1 MTLKLI
7 LFWLQNLLRKKD
19 FMIGQ
24 SKKIEELEL
33 LKEEGIFSDL
43 ENLALTDGYVI
54 SILKNS
60 VTEFQNIVKQNGS
73 DGVFREVMS
82 STIEKIEGNETG
94 LDTEGKEAIC
104 LYFEK
109 MMDAVELESSG
120 GILNT
125 WLYGFDPLDFETI
138 V

>member
-1 MTLKLI
+1 
-7 LFWLQNLLRKKD
+7 
-19 FMIGQ
+19 MIEQ

-33 LKEEGIFSDL
+33 LKEEGIFLDL
-43 ENLALTDGYVI
+43 ESPALTDGYII

-60 VTEFQNIVKQNGS
+60 ANEFQKVVIQNGS
-73 DGVFREVMS
+73 DDMFREVIS
-82 STIEKIEGNETG
+82 STIEKIEGNEIR
-94 LDTEGKEAIC
+94 LDTEDKEAVC

-125 WLYGFDPLDFETI
+125 WLYGFNPEEY
-138 V
+138 